1 MMPRTF
7 ARIIIDACA
16 LAVWIKTAYKKEL
29 GMSRFFK
36 TPFTLSTVAAIA
48 LVTFIIGVLVARL
61 FVATTTSANANAP
74 ASSKKVDVIVKAT
87 DSQFWQAMLA
97 GAQAAGKDW
106 GVKVGLFGAT
116 SEANVSDQ
124 VGLVENSI
132 SRNVDAIVLAASS
145 SQALNSAIDRARRQG
160 IKVITVDTKVTTA
173 SDGFIG
179 TDNSKAGAQA
189 ADRLGQLLQQKG
201 VTSGQVLIES
211 SVAGVQTIVDRDSG
225 FQTELNVRFP
235 GLKIIAHRYNNNDT
249 PTALSQVNDA
259 ISANPGLVGIYADNN
274 VSADGVAQSI
284 QENKAQNRIVAV
296 GFDSDPQEI
305 SALKN
310 GTLQGIVVQNPYF
323 FGYQGVVAA
332 AMSAQGRFAPPS
344 LDPGAVLVDLS
355 NMNTPA
361 VQKLLNPPTTKG
373 GA

>member
-1 MMPRTF
+1 
-7 ARIIIDACA
+7 
-16 LAVWIKTAYKKEL
+16 
-29 GMSRFFK
+29 MSRFFR
-36 TPFTLSTVAAIA
+36 TPFTLSTVAALA
-48 LVTFIIGVLVARL
+48 LVTLIIGVLVGRL
-61 FVATTTSANANAP
+61 FAPTSTRANANAP
-74 ASSKKVDVIVKAT
+74 AAGKRVDVIVKAT

-106 GVKVGLFGAT
+106 GVQVGLFGAT
-116 SEANVSDQ
+116 SEADVSAQ
-124 VGLVENSI
+124 VSLVENSI

-145 SQALNSAIDRARRQG
+145 SQALNGVIDRARNQG

-189 ADRLGQLLQQKG
+189 ADRLGTLLQKKG

-225 FQTELNVRFP
+225 FQVELQTRFP
-235 GLKIIAHRYNNNDT
+235 GLKVTAHRYNNNDT
-249 PTALSQVNDA
+249 PTALSQVNDVL
-259 ISANPGLVGIYADNN
+259 SANPGLVGIYADNN
-274 VSADGVAQSI
+274 VSADGAAQSL
-284 QENKAQNRIVAV
+284 QENKAQNRIAAV

-310 GTLQGIVVQNPYF
+310 GTLQAIVVQNPYY
-323 FGYQGVVAA
+323 FGYQGVIAA

-344 LDPGAVLVDLS
+344 LDPGAVLVALD

>member
-1 MMPRTF
+1 
-7 ARIIIDACA
+7 
-16 LAVWIKTAYKKEL
+16 
-29 GMSRFFK
+29 MSRFFR
-36 TPFTLSTVAAIA
+36 TPFTLSTVAALA
-48 LVTFIIGVLVARL
+48 LVTLIIGVLVGRL
-61 FVATTTSANANAP
+61 FASTSTRANANAP
-74 ASSKKVDVIVKAT
+74 ASGKRIDVIVKAT

-106 GVKVGLFGAT
+106 GVQVGLFGAT
-116 SEANVSDQ
+116 SEADVSQQ
-124 VGLVENSI
+124 VSLVENSI

-145 SQALNSAIDRARRQG
+145 SQALNGVIDRARNQG
-160 IKVITVDTKVTTA
+160 IKVITVDTKVTTS

-189 ADRLGQLLQQKG
+189 ADRLGTVLQKKG
-201 VTSGQVLIES
+201 VTTGQVLIES

-225 FQTELNVRFP
+225 FQVELQTRFP
-235 GLKIIAHRYNNNDT
+235 GLKVTAHRYNNNDT
-249 PTALSQVNDA
+249 PTALSQVNDVL
-259 ISANPGLVGIYADNN
+259 SANPGLVGIYADNN
-274 VSADGVAQSI
+274 VSEDGVAQSVSDNKP
-284 QENKAQNRIVAV
+284 QERIVAA

-310 GTLQGIVVQNPYF
+310 GTLQAIVVQNPYY
-323 FGYQGVVAA
+323 FGYQGVVSA

-344 LDPGAVLVDLS
+344 LDPGAVLVASD

>member
-1 MMPRTF
+1 
-7 ARIIIDACA
+7 
-16 LAVWIKTAYKKEL
+16 
-29 GMSRFFK
+29 MSRFFK

-48 LVTFIIGVLVARL
+48 LVALIVGVLISRL
-61 FVATTTSANANAP
+61 FVPTSTRANANAP
-74 ASSKKVDVIVKAT
+74 ASGKRVDVIVKAT

-97 GAQAAGKDW
+97 GAKAAGKDW
-106 GVKVGLFGAT
+106 GVQVGLFGAT
-116 SEANVSDQ
+116 SEADVSDQ
-124 VGLVENSI
+124 VGLVENSL

-145 SQALNSAIDRARRQG
+145 SQALDGVIDRARSQG

-189 ADRLGQLLQQKG
+189 ADRLGTLLQKKG
-201 VTSGQVLIES
+201 ITSGQILIES

-225 FQTELNVRFP
+225 FQVELQTRFP
-235 GLKIIAHRYNNNDT
+235 GLHITAHRYNNNDT
-249 PTALSQVNDA
+249 PTALSQTNDVL
-259 ISANPGLVGIYADNN
+259 SANPGLVGIYADNN
-274 VSADGVAQSI
+274 VSADGVAESL
-284 QENKAQNRIVAV
+284 QENKAQNRIVAI

-305 SALKN
+305 GALKN

-323 FGYQGVVAA
+323 FGYQGVLAA
-332 AMSAQGRFAPPS
+332 AMSADGRFAPPS

>member
-1 MMPRTF
+1 
-7 ARIIIDACA
+7 
-16 LAVWIKTAYKKEL
+16 
-29 GMSRFFK
+29 MSRFLR

-48 LVTFIIGVLVARL
+48 LVTLIIGVLVARL
-61 FVATTTSANANAP
+61 FAPTTTRANANAP
-74 ASSKKVDVIVKAT
+74 ASSKRVDVIVKAT

-97 GAQAAGKDW
+97 GSQAAGKDW
-106 GVKVGLFGAT
+106 GIQVGLFGAT
-116 SEANVSDQ
+116 SEADVNDQ
-124 VGLVENSI
+124 VGLVENST

-145 SQALNSAIDRARRQG
+145 SQALNGVIDRARSQG
-160 IKVITVDTKVTTA
+160 IKVITVDTRVTTT

-179 TDNSKAGAQA
+179 TDNAKAGAQA
-189 ADRLGQLLQQKG
+189 ADRLGTLLQKKG
-201 VTSGQVLIES
+201 VTSGQILIES

-225 FQTELNVRFP
+225 FQLELQSRFP
-235 GLKIIAHRYNNNDT
+235 GLHITAHRYNNNDT

-259 ISANPGLVGIYADNN
+259 ISASPNLVGIYADNN
-274 VSADGVAQSI
+274 VSGDGVAQSL

-305 SALKN
+305 NAVKS
-310 GTLQGIVVQNPYF
+310 GTLQGIIVQNPYF

-344 LDPGAVLVDLS
+344 LDPGAVLVDAD

-373 GA
+373 GK

>member
-1 MMPRTF
+1 
-7 ARIIIDACA
+7 
-16 LAVWIKTAYKKEL
+16 
-29 GMSRFFK
+29 MSRFFK

-48 LVTFIIGVLVARL
+48 LVTFIVGVLVARL
-61 FVATTTSANANAP
+61 FVPTATRANSNAP
-74 ASSKKVDVIVKAT
+74 AASKRVDVVVKAT

-106 GVKVGLFGAT
+106 GVQVGLFGAT
-116 SEANVSDQ
+116 SEADISSQVS
-124 VGLVENSI
+124 LVENSI

-145 SQALNSAIDRARRQG
+145 SQALNGVIDRARKQG

-189 ADRLGQLLQQKG
+189 ADRLGEQLQKKG
-201 VTSGQVLIES
+201 VTTGQILIES
-211 SVAGVQTIVDRDSG
+211 SVAGVQTIVDRDTG
-225 FQTELNVRFP
+225 FQTELTTRFP
-235 GLKIIAHRYNNNDT
+235 GLHIIAHRYNNNDT
-249 PTALSQVNDA
+249 PTALSQTNDV

-274 VSADGVAQSI
+274 VSADGVAQSL

-305 SALKN
+305 NALKG
-310 GTLQGIVVQNPYF
+310 GTLQAIVVQNPYF

-344 LDPGAVLVDLS
+344 LDPGAVLVDAS
-355 NMNTPA
+355 NMNTPP